1 MEIEAVSAGEKKET
15 KQLDGH
21 LTSQR
26 DQDIQTVIYA
36 WWMLR
41 LLAIEISCCLD
52 QWRLLTARENG
63 CSFFLF

>member
-26 DQDIQTVIYA
+26 DQDIQTVINA
-36 WWMLR
+36 
-41 LLAIEISCCLD
+41 
-52 QWRLLTARENG
+52 
-63 CSFFLF
+63 